1 MNYLYY
7 GNGQCTVEG
16 LQIRGIEIRYSGNVR
31 IESTAGEN
39 FFAFNLNQAILIIP
53 AGGKSGYLTDLFK
66 YSGDLKINSIIVAND
81 DGSGTADITVAYHSQ
96 AGGSGTGYKL
106 AHTIAVAADSTLV
119 VIDKATS
126 IYLEEDRSIV
136 VTASSGGDLD
146 VICSYET
153 IID

>member
-1 MNYLYY
+1 MAAPNIVSVATIVGYTTYVSLGDTNATTLISNAAGSNYVY
-7 GNGQCTVEG
+7 
-16 LQIRGIEIRYSGNVR
+16 
-31 IESTAGEN
+31 
-39 FFAFNLNQAILIIP
+39 
-53 AGGKSGYLTDLFK
+53 
-66 YSGDLKINSIIVAND
+66 KINSIIVAND